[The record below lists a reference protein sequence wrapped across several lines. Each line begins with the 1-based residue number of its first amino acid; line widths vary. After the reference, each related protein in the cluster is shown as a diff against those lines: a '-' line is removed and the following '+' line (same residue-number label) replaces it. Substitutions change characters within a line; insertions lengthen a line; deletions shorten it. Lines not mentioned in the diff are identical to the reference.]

1 MQALFSILNKP
12 RIRTVLLSVN
22 IAVLLLPL
30 AGIWGFRLY
39 ETELIRRTEA
49 ELIAQTVLLK
59 EIYLHE
65 YARLNSESEG
75 VSTLLGPHIDLK
87 FRDINR
93 IRAGEFRKI
102 YPRLD
107 INRERKREPIITEEI
122 SKPLTN
128 PAALAIGSEMDKII
142 QKSQFSLLSGIRI
155 VSADGSV
162 IASTGHAIGHQ
173 ITDREEVRRALRGE
187 QLSIIRTR
195 AYRDMPTHSL
205 LSYGTGVIV
214 FVAHPVVIE
223 DRILGAVIASRTPTN
238 LANAIY
244 EHRYHLIRF
253 AGLLIAL
260 VLLATILTAA
270 TIGGPIRRL
279 AAMTTKD
286 ARNRPGKIKP
296 LKRPGTAEV
305 AALSEAFATM
315 SNSMHERADY
325 TEGLVRS
332 ISHEFKT
339 PIASIN
345 ASVEILEDH
354 LDTMTTEERKKF
366 LSMISKDSH
375 RLQRLV
381 ERLLELARA
390 DAIMNPAG
398 NCSPLL
404 VIEKVKTE
412 FSAASQHIELNLEK
426 NLDSLT
432 IAMPSDSF
440 ESCMLNIVQNS
451 INHGGP
457 NTLISVRAFR
467 ANSSMFG
474 VTIID
479 DGIGIDP
486 RDRSKVF
493 DAFFTTAR
501 TSGGTGLGLS
511 IVKSLLN
518 AYGGTVEL
526 DTPLKGTSISMYIPF
541 S

>member
-1 MQALFSILNKP
+1 MLKKP

-22 IAVLLLPL
+22 IAVLSLPL

-39 ETELIRRTEA
+39 ETELVRRTEA

-65 YARLNSESEG
+65 YDQLSNEMEG
-75 VSTLLGPHIDLK
+75 ALSLLGPSIDLK
-87 FRDINR
+87 FRDVNR

-107 INRERKREPIITEEI
+107 INRERKREPIITEEVG
-122 SKPLTN
+122 KPLTN
-128 PAALAIGSEMDKII
+128 PAAIAIGREMDKII
-142 QKSQFSLLSGIRI
+142 QKTQFSLLSGIRI
-155 VSADGSV
+155 VSADGTV
-162 IASTGHAIGHQ
+162 IASTGQAIGHQ
-173 ITDREEVRRALRGE
+173 ITDREEVRRALQGE
-187 QLSIIRTR
+187 QLSIIRMR
-195 AYRDMPTHSL
+195 AYRDMPTHSV

-214 FVAHPVVIE
+214 FVAHPVVLN
-223 DRILGAVIASRTPTN
+223 DRIIGAVIASRTPTN

-253 AGLLIAL
+253 ASLLIAL
-260 VLLATILTAA
+260 VLLATILTAS

-279 AAMTTKD
+279 AAMTAKD
-286 ARNRPGKIKP
+286 ARIRPVKIKP

-305 AALSEAFATM
+305 AALSEAFAEM

-354 LDTMTTEERKKF
+354 LDSMTTEERNKF
-366 LSMISKDSH
+366 LSMIGKDSL

-398 NCSPLL
+398 NCSPFA
-404 VIEKVKTE
+404 VIEKVKDN
-412 FSAASQHIELNLEK
+412 FSSSTKQIEIDFHINLE
-426 NLDSLT
+426 NLT

-440 ESCMLNIVQNS
+440 ETCINNIVQNS
-451 INHGGP
+451 VNHGGSHP
-457 NTLISVRAFR
+457 LITIRCFSASRNTLGI
-467 ANSSMFG
+467 
-474 VTIID
+474 TIVD
-479 DGIGIDP
+479 DGPGIDI
-486 RDRSKVF
+486 RDRNKIF

-501 TSGGTGLGLS
+501 TNGGTGLGLS
-511 IVKSLLN
+511 IVKSLLT
-518 AYGGTVEL
+518 AYGGTVVL
-526 DTPLKGTSISMYIPF
+526 DETTTGTSFSLYIPF

>member
-1 MQALFSILNKP
+1 MFSFFYKP
-12 RIRTVLLSVN
+12 RIRTVLFSVN

-39 ETELIRRTEA
+39 ETELVRRTEA

-65 YARLNSESEG
+65 YDRLAANSVDAAS
-75 VSTLLGPHIDLK
+75 LLGPYIDLK

-107 INRERKREPIITEEI
+107 INRERKREPIITEEVG
-122 SKPLTN
+122 KPIAN
-128 PAALAIGSEMDKII
+128 PSAQELGNELDKLI
-142 QKSQFSLLSGIRI
+142 QKAQFSLLSGIRM
-155 VSADGSV
+155 VGSDGTV
-162 IASTGHAIGHQ
+162 IASTGPATGHQ

-187 QLSIIRTR
+187 QLSIIRMR
-195 AYRDMPTHSL
+195 ADRDMPTHSV

-214 FVAHPVVIE
+214 FVAHPVVID
-223 DRILGAVIASRTPTN
+223 DRILGAVIASRTPVN

-253 AGLLIAL
+253 AGLLIAF
-260 VLLATILTAA
+260 VLIATVLTAA

-279 AAMTTKD
+279 AAMTAKD

-315 SNSMHERADY
+315 SNNMHERADY
-325 TEGLVRS
+325 NEGLVRS

-354 LDTMTTEERKKF
+354 LDNMTKAERKKF
-366 LSMISKDSH
+366 LSMISKDSL

-398 NCSPLL
+398 NCEPFA
-404 VIEKVKTE
+404 VIDKVKDH
-412 FSAASQHIELNLEK
+412 FSRYAITVEIDKDADKIAL
-426 NLDSLT
+426 
-432 IAMPSDSF
+432 AMPSDSF
-440 ESCMLNIVQNS
+440 ESCINNIVQNS
-451 INHGGP
+451 INHGGA
-457 NTLISVRAFR
+457 NTKIRIHCFR
-467 ANSSMFG
+467 ASRSMFA
-474 VTIID
+474 VTITD
-479 DGIGIDP
+479 DGPGIDP

-501 TSGGTGLGLS
+501 NTGGTGLGLS

-518 AYGGTVEL
+518 AYGGSVVL
-526 DTPLKGTSISMYIPF
+526 DDLRKGTAISMLIPYC
-541 S
+541 